1 MKKTLALVCSC
12 LSLSTYAAY
21 TGKVFVDANGNGRYD
36 KGEKCL
42 AGVAVS
48 DGLNVVKTDSKGGFT
63 LNGYE
68 KTRFIFITTP
78 SGYKTYNRH
87 YIPVSASTGAYDFGV
102 LPLTGKRI
110 AADGKHSFIHISDTE
125 IFNSVGGEGKWV
137 KNLKEFAANN
147 HVAFIIHNGD
157 ICYDKGLKE
166 HIQLMNTKNMD
177 CPVFYANGNHDLV
190 KGKYGEELFE
200 SLYGPVY
207 YSFNVGN
214 VHYVVTPMAGGDYQ
228 PSYTTDQVA
237 RWLKNDLA
245 QLKPG
250 TPVVIFNHN
259 LLTSGNRFIYGKKD
273 AIDLN
278 TYNLKGWFY
287 GHWHNHYVHRQGK
300 VLAIGTSP
308 VNQGGI
314 DHSTAAYRVMN
325 VDKNGNLASNLRYTY
340 IDEYVRTNVVAT
352 NSGTI
357 PVSANL
363 YSSTSYPAAVSAV
376 FLAGNKTIAK
386 ADLKQSTD
394 WTWRA
399 DMKIPARYR
408 QPNKDYKLKLRTTA
422 RFANGRTATDE
433 QDVTFTQLST
443 PGLSTDWT
451 NLAGNPQHKGLAKD
465 TLSSP
470 LRLTWIKNVGANL
483 YMSSPLIYKGNV
495 YVASVD
501 ENGTDKCAVFALDG
515 KTGRQLWRCPV
526 DYSVRNTIT
535 IANGKVFAQDIS
547 GLLYMIDAAT
557 GKLLKRTQT
566 DVSELPVMDEGLV
579 SCGDTVY
586 AGSGKGLCAVNAR
599 SGETIWKNTGGW
611 NRGEGTVLTWSV
623 GPRNLIAGVQWSAM
637 YANDLRNGK
646 QSWKNDK
653 EGLRMRSSS
662 PAVYGN
668 LLYTVSNDSFFIIDA
683 ETGRIVVKKKLDC
696 GVDVASTPLL
706 TDKEIIFG
714 TSTGGVMALDNQT
727 LEKKWQFKTNP
738 ALVYTAPYTSY
749 PTYTVETTPI
759 LSGKVVY
766 VAASDGRLY
775 GLNPHTGK
783 QVWQQNLG
791 APCFATPAVSGNSL
805 VVTDFGGN
813 VYLFTQAD

>member
-1 MKKTLALVCSC
+1 MKKLLALVLPCF
-12 LSLSTYAAY
+12 SLVAQAAY
-21 TGKVFVDANGNGRYD
+21 TGKIFVDANGNGIYD
-36 KGEKCL
+36 KGEKL
-42 AGVAVS
+42 LPGVAVS
-48 DGLNVVKTDSKGGFT
+48 DGLNVVKTDANGRFT

-87 YIPVSASTGAYDFGV
+87 YIPVSASTKEYDFGV
-102 LPLTGKRI
+102 LPLTGNRI

-125 IFNSVGGEGKWV
+125 IFNDVGGKGIWL

-147 HVAFIIHNGD
+147 KVAFILHNGD

-166 HIQLMNTKNMD
+166 HIKLMNTKNMD

-200 SLYGPVY
+200 SIYGPVY

-250 TPVVIFNHN
+250 TPVVVFNHN
-259 LLTSGNRFIYGKKD
+259 LLTSGDRFIYGKKD

-278 TYNLKGWFY
+278 TYNLKAWLY
-287 GHWHNHYVHRQGK
+287 GHWHKHYVHRQGK
-300 VLAIGTSP
+300 VLAICTAP
-308 VNQGGI
+308 LNQGGI
-314 DHSTAAYRVMN
+314 DHSTAAYRVLN
-325 VDKNGNLASNLRYTY
+325 VDKNGNLASDLRYSY

-352 NSGTI
+352 KSGAV

-363 YSSTSYPAAVSAV
+363 YSSNSYPVSVSAV
-376 FLAGNKTIAK
+376 CLDGNKTIAK
-386 ADLKQSTD
+386 ANLKRLTD

-399 DMKIPARYR
+399 DMAVPERYR
-408 QPNKDYKLKLRTTA
+408 QTGKDKQLKLRTTA
-422 RFANGRTATDE
+422 RFSNGKTVTDE
-433 QDVTFTQLST
+433 QAVTFSTLST
-443 PGLSTDWT
+443 PILSTDWT
-451 NLAGNPQHKGLAKD
+451 NLAGNPQHVGLAKD
-465 TLSSP
+465 SLGSS

-483 YMSSPLIYKGNV
+483 FMSSPLIYKGNV

-515 KTGRQLWRCPV
+515 KTGRELWRCPV
-526 DYSVRNTIT
+526 DYSIRNTIT
-535 IANGKVFAQDIS
+535 IADGKVFAQDIS
-547 GLLYMIDAAT
+547 GILYTIDAEN
-557 GKLLKRTQT
+557 GKLLKRTGL
-566 DVSELPVMDEGLV
+566 DVSGLPVMDEGIV
-579 SCGDTVY
+579 SSGDTVY
-586 AGSGKGLCAVNAR
+586 AGSGKGLRAVDAR
-599 SGETIWKNTGGW
+599 SGETIWKNTNGW
-611 NRGEGTVLTWSV
+611 NRGEGTVTTWSV
-623 GPRNLIAGVQWSAM
+623 GPRNLIAGAQWSAM
-637 YANDLRNGK
+637 YANDLRTGK
-646 QSWKNDK
+646 PVWKNDK
-653 EGLRMRSSS
+653 EGLRMRASS

-668 LLYTVSNDSFFIIDA
+668 LLYTVSNDSFFIIDE
-683 ETGRIVVKKKLDC
+683 ETGRIVTKKKLDC
-696 GVDVASTPLL
+696 GVDVASSPLL

-714 TSTGGVMALDNQT
+714 TSTGGVVALDNQT
-727 LEKKWQFKTNP
+727 LEKKWQFQTNP

-759 LSGKVVY
+759 LSGNVVY

-775 GLNPHTGK
+775 GLDPHTGK

-791 APCFATPAVSGNSL
+791 APCFSTPAVSGNSL

-813 VYLFTQAD
+813 VYLFTAAK